1 MKARVIVPQKPLALA
16 KGRLA
21 AALDPRTRAA
31 LSLTLLRRVCV
42 TLRAAA
48 DVEGLVVMTLDPDIR
63 ARASAWGVRTI
74 PDPAPGL
81 NHALAEALVSL
92 SNRSHG
98 LLVVAGDLPFLR
110 PADIAALL
118 SARTRRGIGLAP
130 SKDGAGTNA
139 LLLPPGILLRP
150 AFGRGS
156 LAAHRRQALS
166 LGLTVTEIARPG
178 LAFDLDTP
186 ADLAAYLAAGGS
198 TRGG

>member
-1 MKARVIVPQKPLALA
+1 MKARVIVPQKPLTLA

-21 AALDPRTRAA
+21 SVLDPRTRAA
-31 LSLTLLRRVCV
+31 LSLSLLRRVCG
-42 TLRAAA
+42 TLRAAQ

-63 ARASAWGVRTI
+63 VRASAWGVRTI

-92 SNRSHG
+92 SNGSHG

-110 PADIAALL
+110 PADIAALF
-118 SARTRRGIGLAP
+118 SARPPRGIGLAP

-139 LLLPPGILLRP
+139 LLLPPGIVLRP

-156 LAAHRRQALS
+156 LAAHRRQALA

-186 ADLAAYLAAGGS
+186 ADFAAYLAAEGS

>member
-21 AALDPRTRAA
+21 AVLDPRTRAT
-31 LSLTLLRRVCV
+31 LSLTLLRGVCV

-63 ARASAWGVRTI
+63 ARVAAWGVRTI
-74 PDPAPGL
+74 TDPAPGL
-81 NHALAEALVSL
+81 NHALAEALVSF
-92 SNRSHG
+92 STRSHG
-98 LLVVAGDLPFLR
+98 LLVLAGDLPFLR

-118 SARTRRGIGLAP
+118 SARTPRGIGLAP

-156 LAAHRRQALS
+156 LVAHRRQALA

-186 ADLAAYLAAGGS
+186 ADFAAYLVAEGS